1 MGSAGAMLL
10 VSMRLDAP
18 VASVLAIGLA
28 ALCSDVAMP
37 GAWGACMDV
46 GGRHTGALSGSMNM
60 MGQVGGA
67 IAPMAVPVVLA
78 ATDNDWSVNM
88 ALFAFSYFL
97 GAVCWIFV
105 NSDDR
110 LHL

>member
-1 MGSAGAMLL
+1 
-10 VSMRLDAP
+10 MRLEAP

-28 ALCSDVAMP
+28 SLCNDLAMP

-67 IAPMAVPVVLA
+67 IAPMVVPLVLA
-78 ATDNDWSVNM
+78 ATGNDWSVNM
-88 ALFAFSYFL
+88 GLFAAAYFL
-97 GAVCWIFV
+97 GAVCWAFV
-105 NSDDR
+105 NSDHR
-110 LHL
+110 LED